1 MLDKTGYEKNGMSA
15 ATLKYIALLS
25 MLIDHIGAVLLSD
38 GSIIPFSFP
47 LYYTCRM
54 IGRLAFPIFSYFLVE
69 GFLYTKNRGR
79 YMLRLFVFALL
90 SEIPFDLAFF
100 GEVFF
105 FSAQNVLFTF
115 LIAALMMQLLLIAD
129 NQYYLYPFIVL
140 GAAALASF
148 LKTDYKWMGVC
159 LAAVL
164 FIFHQSRASAKNRSL
179 FALLRTIFAVILTA
193 TQQFAPL
200 AFILLHFYNGR
211 RGKQYKYL
219 FYLFYPLHILLLW
232 AVYTML
238 Q

>member
-1 MLDKTGYEKNGMSA
+1 
-15 ATLKYIALLS
+15 
-25 MLIDHIGAVLLSD
+25 
-38 GSIIPFSFP
+38 
-47 LYYTCRM
+47 
-54 IGRLAFPIFSYFLVE
+54 
-69 GFLYTKNRGR
+69 
-79 YMLRLFVFALL
+79 MLRLFVFAFLL
-90 SEIPFDLAFF
+90 EIPFDLAFF

-211 RGKQYKYL
+211 RGK
-219 FYLFYPLHILLLW
+219 
-232 AVYTML
+232 
-238 Q
+238 